1 MSLADRSVKIPKGTV
16 EDVLVQVDKFYYLVD
31 FFVLDT
37 ELVAMGANYVPII
50 LGRPFLATSNAIIIY
65 RNGVMQLTFG
75 NMTLELNIFHLSKKH
90 VHPEKEDLEEVFL
103 IDTIV
108 EEQCEQL
115 QLQEEL
121 IEKLAELPEKLDEP
135 SYLCDVF
142 VLGKRR
148 KKSSPC

>member
-16 EDVLVQVDKFYYLVD
+16 EDVLVQVDKFYYPVD

-37 ELVAMGANYVPII
+37 KLVAIGANYVLII
-50 LGRPFLATSNAIIIY
+50 LRRPFLATSNAIIDC

-75 NMTLELNIFHLSKKH
+75 NMTLELNVFHLNKKH
-90 VHPEKEDLEEVFL
+90 VHLEEEDLEEVCL

-115 QLQEEL
+115 
-121 IEKLAELPEKLDEP
+121 
-135 SYLCDVF
+135 
-142 VLGKRR
+142 
-148 KKSSPC
+148 